1 MPLKSTRRKNQRGID
16 DDVLVLVDDVG
27 STEEEA
33 KWQRKHR
40 ALCALNLAACK
51 QKLDKFDEAIAA
63 CDTAL
68 ELDPDNVK
76 ALYRRAESRIRPVK
90 ATAYEHDLAIKDLAK
105 ANRLD
110 PSNQTVE
117 RLLVRLRGERRVQ
130 REKDAKTFTGM
141 FDRGQI
147 YDKVAHEARVAA
159 ATAKG
164 GSLLSSGATY
174 QDLEKR
180 IEEISEEDPLEKR
193 IQDAELLRDLYVRN
207 GKEDEARKLNEQIKE
222 AKKAVKAVEQP
233 KIDWA
238 NPPAELVEDAKRHGL
253 DLMDPVVVQELKRL
267 ELEGFDKLEE
277 VAEGATDP
285 EEEEDDLQVPWKR
298 YLIFFLVMYLFWC
311 LVDVALLS
319 LAPKQMPKLQAEQQ
333 HAERGASSGH
343 SLEVESH
350 EIEEE
355 AVPDEDMP
363 SPTPGHLRMLLD
375 YVSPW
380 IFGEADETEL

>member
-1 MPLKSTRRKNQRGID
+1 MTAELRRLWG
-16 DDVLVLVDDVG
+16 VG
-27 STEEEA
+27 
-33 KWQRKHR
+33 
-40 ALCALNLAACK
+40 C
-51 QKLDKFDEAIAA
+51 
-63 CDTAL
+63 
-68 ELDPDNVK
+68 
-76 ALYRRAESRIRPVK
+76 
-90 ATAYEHDLAIKDLAK
+90 
-105 ANRLD
+105 
-110 PSNQTVE
+110 
-117 RLLVRLRGERRVQ
+117 
-130 REKDAKTFTGM
+130 
-141 FDRGQI
+141 
-147 YDKVAHEARVAA
+147 EARD
-159 ATAKG
+159 KK
-164 GSLLSSGATY
+164 SS
-174 QDLEKR
+174 
-180 IEEISEEDPLEKR
+180 
-193 IQDAELLRDLYVRN
+193 
-207 GKEDEARKLNEQIKE
+207 KEDEARKLNEQIKE

-253 DLMDPVVVQELKRL
+253 DLMDPEPPILRKRRTTCKCPGRGQLCHTCWTVFL
-267 ELEGFDKLEE
+267 ER
-277 VAEGATDP
+277 
-285 EEEEDDLQVPWKR
+285 WR